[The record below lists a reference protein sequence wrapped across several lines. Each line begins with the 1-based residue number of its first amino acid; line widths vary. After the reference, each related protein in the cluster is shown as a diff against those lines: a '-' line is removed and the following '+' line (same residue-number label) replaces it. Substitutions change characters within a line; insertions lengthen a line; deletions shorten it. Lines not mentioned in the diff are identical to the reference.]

1 MRTYDSCSCD
11 FETRGTADLRRTG
24 AYRYAED
31 KNTDVWCLCYCFDGN
46 TEDIRTWRPG
56 DPLDQELVEHVK
68 AGREMRA
75 FNAPF
80 ERAIWNAI
88 LATRYSW
95 PTTTIEQWV
104 CTASEARAMALPG
117 SLEMVA
123 QVLGVTAQKDKQG
136 AALMLRLA
144 KPRRIEED
152 GTIIWWDIPERVQRL
167 IQYCRTDVEVELAVA
182 QAIRRLGDTERRVFE
197 LDQRINDRGVR
208 LDKKL
213 AKAAKSVAER
223 ATLAAN
229 RALYDLTNGKVAK
242 VSNVGRLTAWV
253 KEQGLEVV
261 SLGKSDLAEA
271 IAGSSGVVADALTLR
286 AEAGKSSVAKI
297 DAMLGAV
304 CDDGRIRGMLLYHG
318 AATGRW
324 AGRLVQPQNFPRG
337 DITDVEDYIP
347 LVLAKDYAGLDAL
360 ANPLSIISS
369 MLRSML
375 IAADNYNLIAAD
387 FSAIEARVLAWLAGE
402 ELLLQTFRNKG
413 DVYKVMASRIYG
425 VPAGDVDKN
434 QRQVGKMAILGLG
447 YGMGA
452 NKFVDSCKTMAGIVL
467 TPEQSKE
474 VVTLYRNTNRKIVQF
489 WADLN
494 AAALDAVREE
504 GSVQSVGDIKYT
516 MRGGYLW
523 CVLPSKRPLAYAR
536 PKIVERETPWG
547 STTEAV
553 SFEGMDSFTKK
564 WSRHELYGGLLAEN
578 VVQAVARDIMA
589 AAMLRLE
596 EAGYP
601 IIMSVHDELVC
612 EVPEGFGSVAEFEAL
627 MSAPPAWALDCPID
641 AEGWIGKRYRK

>member
-1 MRTYDSCSCD
+1 MTVSID
-11 FETRGTADLRRTG
+11 FETRSTVDLRRTG
-24 AYRYAED
+24 VYRYAQD
-31 KNTDVWCLCYCFDGN
+31 ASTDVWCMAYAFDD
-46 TEDIRTWRPG
+46 EEPAVWKPG
-56 DPLDQELVEHVK
+56 EPLPVALVQYIEQCGEL
-68 AGREMRA
+68 RA
-75 FNAPF
+75 WNAQF
-80 ERAIWNAI
+80 ERTIWNAI
-88 LATRYSW
+88 LTKRYGWPAT
-95 PTTTIEQWV
+95 TVDQWV
-104 CTASEARAMALPG
+104 CTAAEARAMALPG
-117 SLEMVA
+117 SLEMAA
-123 QVLGVTAQKDKQG
+123 QVLGVSQQKDTQG
-136 AALMLRLA
+136 ANLMLRMA
-144 KPRRIEED
+144 RPRRVEENGD
-152 GTIIWWDIPERVQRL
+152 VIWWDIPERVDRL
-167 IQYCRTDVEVELAVA
+167 VQYCRQDVRTETAIA
-182 QAIRRLGDTERRVFE
+182 KAIRRLAETERAVFV

-213 AKAAKSVAER
+213 AKAAKAVAEK

-229 RALYDLTNGKVAK
+229 RALYDLTEGKVAK
-242 VSNVGRLTAWV
+242 VSNVGRLTAWLQQ
-253 KEQGLEVV
+253 QGVMVE
-261 SLGKSDLAEA
+261 SLSKDSLATLR
-271 IAGSSGVVADALTLR
+271 SQTSGVVADALSLR

-297 DAMLGAV
+297 EAMLDAV

-337 DITDVEDYIP
+337 DIADVEDYIP

-375 IAADNYNLIAAD
+375 IAADNHNLIAAD

-494 AAALDAVREE
+494 AAALAAVREE
-504 GSVQSVGDIKYT
+504 GSVQSVGEIKYT

-536 PKIVERETPWG
+536 PKVVERETPWG

-596 EAGYP
+596 DAGYP

-627 MSAPPAWALDCPID
+627 MSAPPAWALTCPID

>member
-1 MRTYDSCSCD
+1 MTVSID
-11 FETRGTADLRRTG
+11 FETRSTVDLRRTG
-24 AYRYAED
+24 VYRYAQD
-31 KNTDVWCLCYCFDGN
+31 ASTDVWCMAYAFDD
-46 TEDIRTWRPG
+46 EDPAVWKPG
-56 DPLDQELVEHVK
+56 EPLPVALVQYIEQCGEL
-68 AGREMRA
+68 RA
-75 FNAPF
+75 WNAQF
-80 ERAIWNAI
+80 ERTIWNAI
-88 LATRYSW
+88 LTKRYGWPAT
-95 PTTTIEQWV
+95 TVDQWV
-104 CTASEARAMALPG
+104 CTAAEARAMALPG
-117 SLEMVA
+117 SLEMAA
-123 QVLGVTAQKDKQG
+123 QVLGVSQQKDTQG
-136 AALMLRLA
+136 ANLMLRMA
-144 KPRRIEED
+144 RPRRVEENGD
-152 GTIIWWDIPERVQRL
+152 IIWWDIPERVDRL
-167 IQYCRTDVEVELAVA
+167 VQYCRQDVRTETAIA
-182 QAIRRLGDTERRVFE
+182 KAIRRLAETERAVFV

-213 AKAAKSVAER
+213 AKAAKAVAEK
-223 ATLAAN
+223 ATLEAN
-229 RALYDLTNGKVAK
+229 RALYDITEGKVSK
-242 VSNVGRLTAWV
+242 VSNVGRLTAWLAA
-253 KEQGLEVV
+253 QGVAAE
-261 SLGKSDLAEA
+261 SLGKDSLAELRSTA
-271 IAGSSGVVADALTLR
+271 TGAVADALSIR

-297 DAMLGAV
+297 EAMLGAV

-337 DITDVEDYIP
+337 DIADVENYIP

-375 IAADNYNLIAAD
+375 IAADNHNLIAAD

-504 GSVQSVGDIKYT
+504 GSVQSVGAIKYT

-596 EAGYP
+596 DAGYP

-627 MSAPPAWALDCPID
+627 MSAPPAWASTCPID